1 MRLVKTII
9 TFSLLCISLLP
20 AMAKDLAV
28 TGRTYGIAE
37 RDALDELEGRVKAV
51 DWQKHL
57 KSIKP
62 ANYRPA
68 NLISLPRAIKTQT
81 FLVDMSYTL
90 ENDIVN
96 DKGEL
101 IYPKGYM
108 FNPLDYIQYKRTLVI
123 INGEDPDQIRWF
135 RSSELK
141 KRLDVSLF
149 ITHGASLELA
159 KKMKRPVFYATNSL
173 IGRFQLKAV
182 PSIIKA
188 NGRNMEINE
197 VVVHRSEE

>member
-9 TFSLLCISLLP
+9 TVSLLCISLLP

-37 RDALDELEGRVKAV
+37 RDALDELEGHVKAV

-62 ANYRPA
+62 ANFRPA
-68 NLISLPRAIKTQT
+68 NLTSLPRATKAQT

-101 IYPKGYM
+101 IYPKGYR

-123 INGEDPDQIRWF
+123 INGEDSDQIRWF
-135 RSSELK
+135 QSSELRK
-141 KRLDVSLF
+141 HLEVSLF
-149 ITHGASLELA
+149 ITQGTSSELA
-159 KKMKRPVFYATNSL
+159 KKMKRPVFYATNPL

-197 VVVHRSEE
+197 VVVHRSGE